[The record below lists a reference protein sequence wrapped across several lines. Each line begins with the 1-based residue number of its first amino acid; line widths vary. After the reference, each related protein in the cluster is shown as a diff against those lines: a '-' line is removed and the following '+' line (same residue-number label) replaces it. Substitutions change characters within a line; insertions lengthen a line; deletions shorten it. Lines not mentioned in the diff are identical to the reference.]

1 MQVTPTLRELQGPVL
16 QVVTPAAITTSAG
29 TLVIVT
35 PPAVPATTFRGQ
47 SLERSSGGY
56 QVWFEEF
63 HVLPR
68 SFDLGN
74 VLSFQSIPIYVF
86 LASKRRQETWSA
98 FTNNAGAGVELTGDP
113 ALPVVMDPFTQFSMQ
128 LEISATG
135 DPFVDS
141 FLVFDFS
148 TGTTI
153 VPISLE
159 RIVLFELRPEIP
171 YAEVLTFL
179 TDVIQAKSGKERR
192 QALRKNPRQTFDY
205 EYLVDD
211 VDRADFENRLF
222 DFHARQFGVPIWFD
236 DSDLSVA
243 VLAGDTVVNVNSTA
257 FRDYRV
263 GGLAVILAANGTFD
277 VLSLTAVGATT
288 LTSSSPTVNAYPLG
302 LATQVFPL
310 PTCRLP
316 SKLNGK
322 RWPVNLSSMRLPFS
336 PADNDSNL
344 ASIAHFP
351 TLYKGKP
358 VIESGQIV
366 NGTLSESFETRVTV
380 IDSGVGLLEQTSP
393 WDGMRHGSQLELRA
407 QGRQAAW
414 ELRRFAHW
422 LRGKQVTFYVPRDAP
437 DIIPKADL
445 LNLSTAMTI
454 ENIGYYQ
461 YVRQRRPRNSIYIKL
476 TNGTVLMRDI
486 VNSAASLDPTQEG
499 LTVDI
504 AWAGTTLLANI
515 SRISFLEKM
524 RLDTDAVR
532 LEFDVNAQTVR
543 LRAPIVTVFE

>member
-1 MQVTPTLRELQGPVL
+1 MITLQAPSLQIIKPASPTASISGF
-16 QVVTPAAITTSAG
+16 T
-29 TLVIVT
+29 IVT
-35 PPAVPATTFRGQ
+35 PPAASVTTYRGQ
-47 SLERSSGGY
+47 SLEKSSGGY

-74 VLSFQSIPIYVF
+74 VLSSQSLPIYVF
-86 LASKRRQETWSA
+86 LASTRRQETWNV
-98 FTNNAGAGVELTGDP
+98 FTNNAGAGVDLTGDP
-113 ALPVVMDPFTQFSMQ
+113 ALPVVMDPFTQFAMQ

-141 FLVFDFS
+141 FLVFEFS

-171 YAEVLTFL
+171 YAEVLAFL

-192 QALRKNPRQTFDY
+192 HALRKNPRQTFDY
-205 EYLVDD
+205 EYLVDEF
-211 VDRADFENRLF
+211 DRSDFENRLF
-222 DFHARQFGVPIWFD
+222 DFHARQFGVPVWFD

-277 VLSLTAVGATT
+277 VLSLTAIGATT
-288 LTSSSPTVNAYPLG
+288 LTSDSPTVNAYPLG
-302 LATQVFPL
+302 LNTQVFPL
-310 PTCRLP
+310 ATCRLP
-316 SKLNGK
+316 SKLQVK

-336 PADNDSNL
+336 PSNNDANL
-344 ASIAHFP
+344 GSIAHFP

-366 NGTLSESFETRVTV
+366 NGTVSESFETRVSI
-380 IDSGVGLLEQTSP
+380 IDSGVGLREQTSP
-393 WDGMRHGSQLELRA
+393 WDGMRHGLQLELRA
-407 QGRQAAW
+407 QGRQAGW

-437 DIIPKADL
+437 DIVPKSDL
-445 LNLSTAMTI
+445 LNLSTAMAI

-461 YVRQRRPRNSIYIKL
+461 HVRQRMPRNSIYIKL

-543 LRAPIVTVFE
+543 LLSPIVTVFE